1 MSVAELQ
8 EPGVLAGFLVKR
20 QLAEWIPADI
30 QKQLPAGH
38 RHTWV
43 LPQVVHSRLSNT
55 TSSKWR
61 GICRECLCQL
71 SVVVETEGTNSQNA
85 CIDESGHHFHS
96 KLSTTAETSNDQ
108 ENGSEAM
115 CHGRVRCCKCGLAA
129 RIWQKPPVI
138 EPDMAA
144 ALAKARMDAQSHH
157 PTQGVRDLMS
167 TVTTLFKLVKNAC
180 SGNSRP
186 IKVDSEAPRR
196 LLKFDPP
203 CNHILE
209 ILGFELVKELE
220 FYPPGIV
227 YIAGKALD
235 SEDADKE
242 ASMTQVKTSL
252 IFRRLEHVRE
262 ELSIWAGQ
270 IQRHLPRDER
280 QATYVP
286 KHVSEALGDALGAHN
301 YKRRSES
308 SSLLMGTGTLHNG
321 KRTTVE
327 DAFHALGVPED
338 AADSLVGWAY
348 MRLMEEDQ
356 SGDPLFGPQARRR
369 FDSLV
374 TISAARSSKELGVL
388 VENERERGMVA
399 SGAVQAACTALFGGP
414 QSDIETVDGDTI
426 REVFLARLGEAS
438 TSKAKMELSEHLAVL
453 ADAKQDQSL
462 KSYASNVLSDLEAS
476 AEIQLGSP
484 GVSGWK
490 GKVNIW
496 EQLPVGLKNI
506 GNTCYLNS
514 ILQCLFS
521 ILPIRQAVM
530 CFGDGLTWN
539 EKLVVGRQDS
549 GRLLTEDE
557 LAVALRFVALLKK
570 LFESLISQRVEGW
583 ASSRVRKSAGGHP
596 LATSINS
603 APLAVTPDQELADML
618 LLRVGSSSA
627 TNTSGENNSIS
638 ESSTQPG
645 RQQQQQQQQQQDVDE
660 CMAQCIGLLVH
671 ALPPSDKAI
680 ELSEPDQTW
689 IYKLLTG
696 HLELATE
703 KLGANGAGEVEK
715 PLVDAFINLNLNIP
729 TESADIN
736 DCIDAF
742 FAPSAISEGSDA
754 MDTSTDTDT
763 PKQELVRRSRIRD
776 APPVLCMQVQ
786 RVQFDMATM
795 QPFKINSHLR
805 LRKQISLTPFKHFD
819 GAAAAHAQR
828 YELQQRMAAI
838 TKKLTALHVP
848 IQTPANDSVGGTP
861 VSVVSAIERVQAF
874 MSGVSRWAD
883 LDDAKSLLD
892 DLPGQSASSIAD
904 CAGDISKQLS
914 QVSSTLKDARLQWE
928 QELKETRTQLE
939 NIYNDVPIDDMA
951 YTLHAVF
958 IHSGATPEFGHY
970 WVYVRDFDK
979 EKNLTR
985 WLKFNDSHVSVV
997 DPTDIFRDAPRPGEE
1012 LANPYYLVYVRTSE
1026 MDAMVDLGV

>member
-1 MSVAELQ
+1 MSIAELQ
-8 EPGVLAGFLVKR
+8 EPGVLAGFLVKS
-20 QLAEWIPADI
+20 QLPEWVPADI

-43 LPQVVHSRLSNT
+43 LPQMAHNQLSNT
-55 TSSKWR
+55 VASKWR
-61 GICRECLCQL
+61 GICRDCLCQL
-71 SVVVETEGTNSQNA
+71 NIVVEAEGTNSQNA
-85 CIDESGHHFHS
+85 CIDDTGHHFHS
-96 KLSTTAETSNDQ
+96 KLSTTVETSNDQ
-108 ENGSEAM
+108 ESGPEAM

-129 RIWQKPPVI
+129 RVWQQPPVI
-138 EPDMAA
+138 EPAMAA
-144 ALAKARMDAQSHH
+144 ALARARMCAQSHH
-157 PTQGVRDLMS
+157 PTQGTRDLMS
-167 TVTTLFKLVKNAC
+167 TVTTLYKLVKNAC

-220 FYPPGIV
+220 FHPPGIV
-227 YIAGKALD
+227 HIAGKALD
-235 SEDADKE
+235 PGNADKD
-242 ASMTQVKTSL
+242 ASVAQVKTSL
-252 IFRRLEHVRE
+252 MFRRLEHVRE
-262 ELSIWAGQ
+262 ELSVWAGQ
-270 IQRHLPRDER
+270 IQRQLPRDER
-280 QATYVP
+280 QGAYVP
-286 KHVSEALGDALGAHN
+286 KRVSEGLGDALGAHS
-301 YKRRSES
+301 YKRRPES
-308 SSLLMGTGTLHNG
+308 SSLLMGTGTLQSG
-321 KRTTVE
+321 KRTAIE
-327 DAFHALGVPED
+327 DALHSLGAPED

-356 SGDPLFGPQARRR
+356 SGDPLFGPRARRR

-374 TISAARSSKELGVL
+374 TISAARSSKELGIL

-399 SGAVQAACTALFGGP
+399 TGAIQSACTALFGEP
-414 QSDIETVDGDTI
+414 QSDIETVDGDTV
-426 REVFLARLGEAS
+426 REVFLARLGEATAYKS
-438 TSKAKMELSEHLAVL
+438 KMELAEHLAVI

-476 AEIQLGSP
+476 AEIQQGSS
-484 GVSGWK
+484 GVSAWK
-490 GKVNIW
+490 GKVDTW

-530 CFGDGLTWN
+530 CYGDGTTWN

-549 GRLLTEDE
+549 GRLLTKEE

-596 LATSINS
+596 LATNVNLT
-603 APLAVTPDQELADML
+603 PLAVAPDQELADML
-618 LLRVGSSSA
+618 LHRVNSSGA
-627 TNTSGENNSIS
+627 ANTSGDSS
-638 ESSTQPG
+638 LAGGSSTQPA
-645 RQQQQQQQQQQDVDE
+645 RPQQQQQQQQDVDE
-660 CMAQCIGLLVH
+660 CMVQCIGLLVH
-671 ALPPSDKAI
+671 ALPPSDKET

-703 KLGANGAGEVEK
+703 KLGSGGTKEVEK

-736 DCIDAF
+736 DCIDSF
-742 FAPSAISEGSDA
+742 FAPSAITGGSEA
-754 MDTSTDTDT
+754 MDTDT

-776 APPVLCMQVQ
+776 APPVLCIQVQ

-795 QPFKINSHLR
+795 RPFKINSHLR
-805 LRKQISLTPFKHFD
+805 LREQISLTPFKHFD
-819 GAAAAHAQR
+819 GAAAAHARR
-828 YELQQRMAAI
+828 YEIQQRIAAI
-838 TKKLTALHVP
+838 SNKLAALHVP
-848 IQTPANDSVGGTP
+848 IQTPANDNVGGAP
-861 VSVVSAIERVQAF
+861 VSVVSAMERVQAF
-874 MSGVSRWAD
+874 MSGVSRWTD
-883 LDDAKSLLD
+883 LDDAKALLD
-892 DLPGQSASSIAD
+892 DLPGQSASSIAS
-904 CAGDISKQLS
+904 CAEDISKQLS
-914 QVSSTLKDARLQWE
+914 QVSTTLRDARLQWE

-939 NIYNDVPIDDMA
+939 DIYNDVPVDDMA

-970 WVYVRDFDK
+970 WVYIRDFDK

-985 WLKFNDSHVSVV
+985 WLKFNDSNVSVV
-997 DPTDIFRDAPRPGEE
+997 DPADIFRDAPKPGEE
-1012 LANPYYLVYVRTSE
+1012 SANPYYLVYVRTSE
-1026 MDAMVDLGV
+1026 MDTMADLGV